1 MPARDTIED
10 RRHLI
15 VIFYVFDCTVS
26 DIDKNH
32 ESVSQD
38 MCLVADQ
45 QDGKGN
51 LLQKGS
57 VRIATVEIAANAKL
71 CQKLQ
76 ITKLP
81 HMQLY
86 KGDDGLIDGFA
97 CPPKEFHILVEKVNE
112 LLLDDNHD
120 VKLQV
125 VDKSCDVGNGSNGSN
140 GSDEDA
146 FFVKEVSYK

>member
-1 MPARDTIED
+1 M
-10 RRHLI
+10 
-15 VIFYVFDCTVS
+15 YVFHCTVS
-26 DIDKNH
+26 DIYKNH
-32 ESVSQD
+32 NSISQD
-38 MCLVADQ
+38 IYLVVDQ

-76 ITKLP
+76 ITRLP
-81 HMQLY
+81 YIQLY
-86 KGDDGLIDGFA
+86 KGDDGLIDGFV

-125 VDKSCDVGNGSNGSN
+125 VDESCDVGNGGNGSN

-146 FFVKEVSYK
+146 SFVKEVAYK